1 MSTILTAVNS
11 KGSFNFD
18 TNGNLNTNTLNT
30 YINSKNKL
38 CFSTSNFSINNDISL
53 KSNILD
59 FNVKT
64 IHFNNEII
72 DFNIEHF
79 NINSKVLN
87 IGSDENLTNSVNIQ
101 CMNDVN
107 INSED
112 FNLVSSECINLISQ
126 SGEIL
131 LGSDINKPF
140 IKFENNN
147 ILLNQSSSDYDRKL
161 NISLDKSS
169 NDKKDYNG
177 ILIETNEEIN
187 NEIEIINKKSSISL
201 GNYSTNNKHAIIN
214 YFEGYKK
221 GNKIYLINYNYLNQ
235 KNIYWINNSSYD
247 KILNFNYEILDLK
260 TNSDYNIKIDILQNT
275 IKKYIITLEN
285 NNKLIIN
292 NIEYNFNNNII
303 LDNISLYFEKL
314 ENYKINDRWEFRIGL
329 TALSEYS
336 NDLDYQKGCILNENL
351 CYLKNDCDFEINKN
365 IQICNNGIGINS
377 SYPKPNEFKIS
388 NDFNKEYYLT
398 DYLDVKQCN
407 PNLYNFNNKV
417 IYLWEEEIDNQKN
430 IYFKLDNQITKINKN
445 ISINDKIDIS
455 TINDNHFIIIWTKSE
470 NIEDKNKIYEINYQ
484 IYKDNKPIKNIDILL
499 TRLYNFKNTINPK
512 VININNK
519 HILIAFCGEYEI
531 IYKLN
536 IYGIIIDINGNI
548 VVDKF
553 QINDNNDYSYE
564 YPVLF
569 KNSNSYGCY
578 YHYKKENKYYI
589 KYKLLNDKSENY
601 DLYYENNDEKYLLE
615 VNKPIK
621 SIDNHIFCSMKI
633 NNLIN
638 KNEIVLFKNN
648 FYLVKSINKNILE
661 LELTTFHKNYK
672 TISLKLIEKNN
683 TILKCVLED
692 KEYICKIDYNINSD
706 KLLFNA
712 INIIQLYSDYQYCN
726 PYLVR
731 LEHEHLMI
739 MYNKKEE
746 RIYMKDIQNYEIC
759 ITRDKLDNIKELII
773 VYEKYNLIK
782 YMKRD
787 YVNPI
792 FNINDKLKVKHTGE
806 LHIGLETENQNS
818 LININGSISKPIRI
832 IKENTVL
839 NHLDYTILCDTSEK
853 DIDII
858 LPNDCF
864 GRIYNI
870 KKINKENTVTI
881 ISENMIDNEKIYKLI
896 DENKITI
903 QNYANKWFV
912 I

>member
-38 CFSTSNFSINNDISL
+38 CFSTSNFSINNDINL
-53 KSNILD
+53 KSDILD
-59 FNVKT
+59 FNVKI

-72 DFNIEHF
+72 EFNIENF

-101 CMNDVN
+101 CMKDVN

-140 IKFENNN
+140 IKFENDN

-169 NDKKDYNG
+169 NDKKDHNG
-177 ILIETNEEIN
+177 ILRETNEEIN
-187 NEIEIINKKSSISL
+187 NELEIINKNTSISL
-201 GNYSTNNKHAIIN
+201 GNYSNNNKHSIID
-214 YFEGYKK
+214 YFK
-221 GNKIYLINYNYLNQ
+221 GYNYLNQ
-235 KNIYWINNSSYD
+235 KNIYWINDSSYD

-260 TNSDYNIKIDILQNT
+260 TNSDYNIKINILQNT
-275 IKKYIITLEN
+275 ITNYSIILEN

-292 NIEYNFNNNII
+292 NIEYDFNNNII

-314 ENYKINDRWEFRIGL
+314 ENYKINDKWEFRIGL

-336 NDLDYQKGCILNENL
+336 NDLDYQKGCILNKNL
-351 CYLKNDCDFEINKN
+351 CYLKNDGDFEINKN

-388 NDFNKEYYLT
+388 NDLNTHYYLT
-398 DYLDVKQCN
+398 DYLDIKQCN
-407 PNLYNFNNKV
+407 PKVYNFNNKI

-430 IYFKLDNQITKINKN
+430 IYFKLDNKISKINKN

-455 TINDNHFIIIWTKSE
+455 TINDNHFIISWIKSE

-512 VININNK
+512 VLNINNK
-519 HILIAFCGEYEI
+519 HILITFCGEYEI

-536 IYGIIIDINGNI
+536 IYGIIIDLNGNI

-578 YHYKKENKYYI
+578 YHYKMIKVKIMIYI
-589 KYKLLNDKSENY
+589 
-601 DLYYENNDEKYLLE
+601 
-615 VNKPIK
+615 
-621 SIDNHIFCSMKI
+621 MKI
-633 NNLIN
+633 I
-638 KNEIVLFKNN
+638 I
-648 FYLVKSINKNILE
+648 KNI
-661 LELTTFHKNYK
+661 Y
-672 TISLKLIEKNN
+672 
-683 TILKCVLED
+683 
-692 KEYICKIDYNINSD
+692 
-706 KLLFNA
+706 
-712 INIIQLYSDYQYCN
+712 
-726 PYLVR
+726 
-731 LEHEHLMI
+731 
-739 MYNKKEE
+739 
-746 RIYMKDIQNYEIC
+746 
-759 ITRDKLDNIKELII
+759 
-773 VYEKYNLIK
+773 
-782 YMKRD
+782 
-787 YVNPI
+787 
-792 FNINDKLKVKHTGE
+792 
-806 LHIGLETENQNS
+806 
-818 LININGSISKPIRI
+818 
-832 IKENTVL
+832 
-839 NHLDYTILCDTSEK
+839 
-853 DIDII
+853 
-858 LPNDCF
+858 
-864 GRIYNI
+864 
-870 KKINKENTVTI
+870 
-881 ISENMIDNEKIYKLI
+881 
-896 DENKITI
+896 
-903 QNYANKWFV
+903 
-912 I
+912 